1 MLEITSITPSELI
14 ISSAPNSTAF
24 SKKSSS
30 STPLLGKLILPF
42 RSKFQDTHPDSPRF
56 PPNFEKALL
65 VRDWEPNKVFFL
77 IDLFFSKQRIYFTKK
92 KIKSALIKLGYKK
105 IIFLKRGPNQDLN
118 EKLFKNPSLKKI
130 YGEGEIRLIAK

>member
-1 MLEITSITPSELI
+1 MTKRFYSVLIFSKSSMLEITSITPSELI

-56 PPNFEKALL
+56 PPNFEKSSSNL
-65 VRDWEPNKVFFL
+65 
-77 IDLFFSKQRIYFTKK
+77 
-92 KIKSALIKLGYKK
+92 
-105 IIFLKRGPNQDLN
+105 
-118 EKLFKNPSLKKI
+118 
-130 YGEGEIRLIAK
+130 